1 MSSFAPTDKRLQ
13 TIHARM
19 PDFPL
24 EPMRLVR
31 MTHHLQKILRDKTI
45 AALKPHELVDT
56 SYMVLAVLYGSTD
69 ESASAS
75 ELGEACHEKPANL
88 TRVCD
93 DLEAQGLIARGAKP
107 GDRRSVMISLTERGR
122 AVIEQALPSVSGKL
136 AAAYQD
142 FSDAEM
148 RQLADMFERL
158 LRNLNSSKQIPPLP

>member
-19 PDFPL
+19 PEFPL

-31 MTHHLQKILRDKTI
+31 MTHHLQKILRDKI
-45 AALKPHELVDT
+45 NAALKPHELVDT

-69 ESASAS
+69 ETASAS

-107 GDRRSVMISLTERGR
+107 GDRRSVMISLTEPRPRRHRAGAAVRVRQGRRGVPGLHRRRNAATGRHVR
-122 AVIEQALPSVSGKL
+122 ATFA
-136 AAAYQD
+136 
-142 FSDAEM
+142 
-148 RQLADMFERL
+148 
-158 LRNLNSSKQIPPLP
+158 

>member
-1 MSSFAPTDKRLQ
+1 MSGFAPTDKRLQ

-19 PDFPL
+19 AAFPL

-31 MTHHLQKILRDKTI
+31 MTHHLQKILRDKTN
-45 AALKPHELVDT
+45 AALKPHDLVEA
-56 SYMVLAVLYGSTD
+56 SYMVLYGTPDETST
-69 ESASAS
+69 AS

-93 DLEAQGLIARGAKP
+93 DLEARGLILRGAKP

-122 AVIEQALPSVSGKL
+122 AVIEQALPAVSGQV

-142 FSDAEM
+142 FSEAEM
-148 RQLADMFERL
+148 RQLSDMFARL
-158 LRNLNSSKQIPPLP
+158 LRNLNSTN